1 MTPTE
6 LSQPRIN
13 WIDNAKGIAII
24 LVVLIHSHIAYSAM
38 DGETAIF
45 RGLHIIL
52 TLASVSFMA
61 LFFFVS
67 GYTYKDKQDAL
78 KTRFHKLVIPYAAY
92 GIGIVIIASLIQ
104 LTQGHEIGLFDF
116 LKELGGLLYSR
127 SRLISPCDIF
137 AIEGLS
143 YFCLMPEGTGPMWF
157 LTSLFTAYAFFIP
170 LHRAKESHKPIYII
184 VYILAMYVL
193 SLLPILL
200 PWSLDL
206 APLGALLLYA
216 GNWCKSKGILLQP
229 GRNALIFLLLL
240 GPIYWVLF
248 CANGPIALFMR
259 QYGNSLLCS
268 PMFCLEQGLIGSV
281 LFCIAARYIESFR
294 LNILVA
300 PIGKASLTI
309 LCTHMC
315 IFHTW
320 RNACQ
325 YLQSISA
332 SSIFQSKEILYL
344 EVPIALISGLI
355 LHKLIHT
362 LKRKNQ

>member
-1 MTPTE
+1 MTTYYPPQQQR
-6 LSQPRIN
+6 LH
-13 WIDNAKGIAII
+13 WIDNAKGLAII
-24 LVVLIHSHIAYSAM
+24 LVLLIHSHIAYSAM
-38 DGETAIF
+38 AGETSLF

-52 TLASVSFMA
+52 TLASASYMA

-78 KTRFHKLVIPYAAY
+78 KTRFRKLVIPYAAY
-92 GIGIVIIASLIQ
+92 GISIILITFLIQ
-104 LTQGHEIGLFDF
+104 IIQDHAVNLPGL
-116 LKELGGLLYSR
+116 LKDLGGLFYSR
-127 SRLISPCDIF
+127 GRLISPCDLF
-137 AIEGLS
+137 AIEGLT
-143 YFCLMPEGTGPMWF
+143 YFRLMPEGTGPMWF
-157 LTSLFTAYAFFIP
+157 LTSLFTSYALFIP

-193 SLLPILL
+193 SLMPVLL

-206 APLGALLLYA
+206 APFGALLIYA
-216 GNWCKSKGILLQP
+216 GNWCMNKDILPGP
-229 GRNALIFLLLL
+229 GRHAVIYLLMLV
-240 GPIYWVLF
+240 PIYWALF
-248 CANGPIALFMR
+248 SVNGTCALFMR
-259 QYGNSLLCS
+259 QYGDSMLWS
-268 PMFCLEQGLIGSV
+268 PMFCLEQGLFGSV

-332 SSIFQSKEILYL
+332 SSIFQSKEFLYL
-344 EVPIALISGLI
+344 EAPLALIIGLL

-362 LKRKNQ
+362 RKA